1 MLCSSN
7 PACGGSHSPR
17 LPCFSRLVRGEAMPT
32 QRAEN
37 HQPIVVMSRFRALRI
52 IPRIGCMDLHG
63 SIDTCSAGARI
74 TSSALPHEQQ
84 QQLLQPPQRDSSLRV
99 ATWPSIAVRIALALV
114 MGSCYRDHLIVPPH
128 GLGTWQMQRVPAPR
142 PTKTRAETQSLVEA
156 RLGDYVLTHIQATTQ
171 SRSPSLLNCTDDDS
185 AQRASGWG

>member
-99 ATWPSIAVRIALALV
+99 ATWPSIAV
-114 MGSCYRDHLIVPPH
+114 PPH